1 MRRSCRPG
9 ADDLGN
15 RWQIQADHAVL
26 EKTDAVSTEHSR
38 GDDPER
44 REKKRPCPVGR
55 LFAEAS
61 NEIRPDGNMK
71 HTVGAEPAA

>member
-15 RWQIQADHAVL
+15 RWQIQADHAIL
-26 EKTDAVSTEHSR
+26 EKTDAVATEHSR
-38 GDDPER
+38 GDDPKR

-55 LFAEAS
+55 LPAEAAI
-61 NEIRPDGNMK
+61 EFYPDGNMER
-71 HTVGAEPAA
+71 TVGAEPAV